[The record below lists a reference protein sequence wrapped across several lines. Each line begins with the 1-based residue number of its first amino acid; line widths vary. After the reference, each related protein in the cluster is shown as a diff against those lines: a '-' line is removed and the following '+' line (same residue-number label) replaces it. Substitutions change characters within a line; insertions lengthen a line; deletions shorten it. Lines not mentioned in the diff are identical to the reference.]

1 MEKLKQGKYWFLF
14 LIAIQTLVAILYIL
28 SHVFFHG
35 KEVKTLSTNQYQNL
49 SLVVADYN
57 SSTDSIEKASRS
69 ERDTRIICF
78 LKTSFE
84 EDSIVPLNSI
94 FNCLSS
100 VKTKD
105 VMSFFKDQEFNVS
118 SYFWFKGYQSFLEVL
133 LWSLVGVLLSLIYY
147 VSLSNKAKE
156 KDNDNPDLPHTFEYK
171 EIYDHVAKMVYA
183 PICTLVLILSYTYIS
198 SDNSVA
204 NVSAGKG
211 MLVFSFIAGFYSGRV
226 MKFLDKLKELL
237 LPTGGTDKSGGS
249 SVTPAK
255 PLPPQAPIITDNTAF
270 TLNTGQLGGDAP
282 TDFKNLTI
290 SLTKVSSEASEQIPL
305 EWNDEQKHYLAK
317 QKLSSGKYKVIAEL
331 VDENQSVIKEY
342 GAIDIEIVDTTA
354 TKEYEIILNKI

>member
-14 LIAIQTLVAILYIL
+14 LIAIQTLVVVLYIL
-28 SHVFFHG
+28 SHFIFHG
-35 KEVKTLSTNQYQNL
+35 KEVKTLSTSQYQNL
-49 SLVVADYN
+49 SLIVTSFDN
-57 SSTDSIEKASRS
+57 SDESIEKSTRS
-69 ERDTRIICF
+69 ERDTRIICY
-78 LKTSFE
+78 LKTTFE

-94 FNCLSS
+94 FNCLST

-118 SYFWFKGYQSFLEVL
+118 SFFWFKGYQSFLEVL

-156 KDNDNPDLPHTFEYK
+156 KDNNNSDLPHTFEYK

-249 SVTPAK
+249 AVTPAK
-255 PLPPQAPIITDNTAF
+255 PLPPQAPTTTDNAVF
-270 TLNTGQLGGDAP
+270 TVNTEQLGGDAP

-290 SLTKVSSEASEQIPL
+290 SLTKVSSDATEQIPL
-305 EWNDEQKHYLAK
+305 EWNDEQKRYLAK
-317 QKLSSGKYKVIAEL
+317 QKLNSGKYKVIAEL
-331 VDENQSVIKEY
+331 VAENHSVIKEY
-342 GAIDIEIVDTTA
+342 SAIDIEIVDTAA
-354 TKEYEIILNKI
+354 TKEYEIVLNKI